1 MKTTFTIPECF
12 ALRGCYTREQI
23 AEITHNKPH
32 ITIQFIIDHPHIKLT
47 EKAWWIINNCQLTP
61 EEQAKFATS
70 CAEIALNELP
80 DQIQQ
85 KLKTDPQRTAQ
96 ALGKPQCYAAFALLT
111 DDPQDK
117 AFAATRSATDPT
129 KFLDYF
135 KEFFS

>member
-1 MKTTFTIPECF
+1 MKTIFTIPECF

-23 AEITHNKPH
+23 AEIVHNKAN

-47 EKAWWIINNCQLTP
+47 EKAWWIINNCRLTP
-61 EEQAKFATS
+61 EELHQFS
-70 CAEIALNELP
+70 QRCAQIAFDQLP
-80 DQIQQ
+80 PETQV

-96 ALGKPQCYAAFALLT
+96 TLGKPECYAAYALLT

-117 AFAATRSATDPT
+117 AFAATRSAKDPT